1 MGEGGKGVGFKAKR
15 VSPNIVRTI
24 VKNDKIIF
32 ETRNPNDRRCPQ
44 ITIYQLKI
52 GRSPSD
58 RGGKRKAAMP
68 SKLASVA
75 NSRESTFDQRHNGGE
90 PSKRVVAEVT
100 EAAVPNVGAGGGE
113 GCVGSGWRLGMVEG
127 AEWTGAIEFGD
138 HGPGAHVLYRETKR
152 VKLYRT
158 PIINNKATNK
168 D

>member
-1 MGEGGKGVGFKAKR
+1 
-15 VSPNIVRTI
+15 
-24 VKNDKIIF
+24 
-32 ETRNPNDRRCPQ
+32 
-44 ITIYQLKI
+44 
-52 GRSPSD
+52 
-58 RGGKRKAAMP
+58 MP

-90 PSKRVVAEVT
+90 PSKRVMAEVT